1 MFTSSSSPTNPE
13 LAVVEGGQPGPGTSG
28 AGGLAVGATTLALV
42 VVALTVRSTPVFGLV
57 VLAVI
62 FIPLEKGF
70 ALHPRKVLRWG
81 WRTDL
86 VHFAVN
92 NLLSS
97 IGLIVPIVVV
107 GLGLRALV
115 PASIHHA
122 IAAQV
127 PALQFAEAF
136 LVASLTGYFG
146 HRAAH
151 EVPVLW
157 RFHKVHHSITEMD
170 WLASAH
176 LHPIDTIWTRGCVV
190 VPLFV
195 LGFGRASFGG
205 IIVLTTLQAIF
216 IHANVR
222 LTFGPLRWLVA
233 TPEFHHWHHA
243 ADGAAHNKNYAGE
256 FPWVDAV
263 FGTLYLPRGRMPPA
277 YGIDEVQPDGYLR
290 QLAWP
295 FRAPADLQR
304 REPPAR

>member
-1 MFTSSSSPTNPE
+1 MSTPSSPPTDVEHP
-13 LAVVEGGQPGPGTSG
+13 VVEGGRPG
-28 AGGLAVGATTLALV
+28 AGRFGAGRLAVGAGTLALV
-42 VVALTVRSTPVFGLV
+42 LVALTVRSTLVFGLV

-62 FIPLEKGF
+62 FVPLEKLF
-70 ALHPRKVLRWG
+70 ALHPREVLRRG

-86 VHFAVN
+86 VHFVVN

-97 IGLIVPIVVV
+97 IGLVVPIVTV

-122 IAAQV
+122 IAAQASGV
-127 PALQFAEAF
+127 QFAEAF
-136 LVASLTGYFG
+136 LVASLTGYAG

-151 EVPVLW
+151 EVPLLW

-176 LHPIDTIWTRGCVV
+176 LHPIDTVWTRGCVV
-190 VPLFV
+190 IPLFV

-205 IIVLTTLQAIF
+205 IIVFTTLQAIF

-222 LTFGPLRWLVA
+222 VTFGPLRWLVA

-256 FPWVDAV
+256 FPWIDAV
-263 FGTLYLPRGRMPPA
+263 FGTLYLPRGQRPEA

-295 FRAPADLQR
+295 FRSPA
-304 REPPAR
+304 AG